1 MSRKIYMIRDKQFA
15 TCEYQDVIRITLIV
29 DGKSYEFSSFL
40 AISKIDNILAELA

>member
-1 MSRKIYMIRDKQFA
+1 MIRDKQFA

-40 AISKIDNILAELA
+40 AVSNNR